1 MNASVALNQAKSA
14 LSVGDVQQVLDL
26 FCRIVATESD
36 LFPWILLL
44 IEAGHLHV
52 ASEHADKLRF
62 DEQARIRELL
72 QEESGDWEGQGDPGD
87 AYGID
92 DEVLRPRAEVQEELI
107 SLFLRFYGGRRDI
120 YAKAW
125 YDERRKR
132 AGYHPVQ
139 QPLTESVVRA
149 HLQGSMTIGQYLLYP
164 DGACA
169 YGVIDL
175 DVSASVLQ
183 TLRVARG
190 EEASALMH
198 PPLGR
203 YVLTLLDAGERLGLP
218 LFAEDSGGRGVHLWL
233 HMEPRRAASAVRAML
248 SQVIVAAGPI
258 PPEVGVEVFPKQDRL
273 GPRGLSSLVK
283 LPLGVHPATL
293 RRCALLDRK
302 LKVYSSALEGLRALR
317 LVPMDAVDAVVGRR
331 VVPLPAPEITPV
343 RAVPRLD
350 TRPTP
355 RSLAET
361 LRQIEV
367 GVPEKEA
374 VDAVLRGCPV
384 LAGLTKKAFE
394 NHSLLADEARAL
406 LYTIGLI
413 SPGPGVIDEVLASAK
428 IPRRELDRLRRGLP
442 NPAGCKKLSRLAPEG
457 TCSCF
462 EKNEVL

>member
-1 MNASVALNQAKSA
+1 
-14 LSVGDVQQVLDL
+14 
-26 FCRIVATESD
+26 
-36 LFPWILLL
+36 
-44 IEAGHLHV
+44 
-52 ASEHADKLRF
+52 
-62 DEQARIRELL
+62 
-72 QEESGDWEGQGDPGD
+72 
-87 AYGID
+87 
-92 DEVLRPRAEVQEELI
+92 
-107 SLFLRFYGGRRDI
+107 
-120 YAKAW
+120 
-125 YDERRKR
+125 
-132 AGYHPVQ
+132 
-139 QPLTESVVRA
+139 
-149 HLQGSMTIGQYLLYP
+149 
-164 DGACA
+164 
-169 YGVIDL
+169 
-175 DVSASVLQ
+175 
-183 TLRVARG
+183 
-190 EEASALMH
+190 
-198 PPLGR
+198 
-203 YVLTLLDAGERLGLP
+203 
-218 LFAEDSGGRGVHLWL
+218 
-233 HMEPRRAASAVRAML
+233 
-248 SQVIVAAGPI
+248 
-258 PPEVGVEVFPKQDRL
+258 
-273 GPRGLSSLVK
+273 LVK

-462 EKNEVL
+462 EKNEVLPYPTPVLHATGSVAPSPPPWTRFAEHLETDESVIQGPLDAIGEVLARIEKRLDRLEGKEPGQDSS